1 MGGGVDIF
9 AETTHYKFG
18 VRYSSHSG
26 IQYRYITVYEKVP
39 DDNWHQLATVSEYAS
54 EEENAKLYQAFHEA
68 EEELKSVR
76 EFKALT
82 QEQLTLSHIWDR
94 MTEAESQ
101 VKYWKQRAEKAE
113 TIVNDLDNWR
123 REQEDKKWRE
133 KHES

>member
-1 MGGGVDIF
+1 
-9 AETTHYKFG
+9 
-18 VRYSSHSG
+18 
-26 IQYRYITVYEKVP
+26 
-39 DDNWHQLATVSEYAS
+39 
-54 EEENAKLYQAFHEA
+54 
-68 EEELKSVR
+68 
-76 EFKALT
+76 LT